1 MRLLSIVKNKI
12 RIEID
17 VVLCLCFARLC
28 IIIIAFH
35 LILYKC
41 NLNSIKFSNM
51 FYVCVICNSVQRNLI
66 INNSIKEI

>member
-17 VVLCLCFARLC
+17 VVLCLCFSRLC
-28 IIIIAFH
+28 IILIAFR

-41 NLNSIKFSNM
+41 DLNSIKFSSM
-51 FYVCVICNSVQRNLI
+51 FHVCVICDSVPRNLI
-66 INNSIKEI
+66 INNSIKRI